1 MGMQEL
7 STLGQS
13 LDNQI
18 QDLTDNVVLK
28 NNIYDNRFCCLLPKW
43 KDI

>member
-1 MGMQEL
+1 MRYGYARV

-18 QDLTDNVVLK
+18 QDLRDNGVLK
-28 NNIYDNRFCCLLPKW
+28 KNIYANQLK
-43 KDI
+43 K

>member
-1 MGMQEL
+1 MQYGYARV

-18 QDLTDNVVLK
+18 QDLRDNGVLK
-28 NNIYDNRFCCLLPKW
+28 RISTLINTLVLVQTE
-43 KDI
+43 

>member
-1 MGMQEL
+1 MRYGYARV

-18 QDLTDNVVLK
+18 QSQLIKRNLIKKQVLE
-28 NNIYDNRFCCLLPKW
+28 
-43 KDI
+43 